1 MAGRKTNSSSS
12 GLYTLPGTVAGG
24 CTSGSGAAI
33 TTSFPFQLC
42 WFREGW
48 GEQRET
54 RLAGFL
60 PRGSKLEL
68 NLRALFIFV
77 CSFVFLTNTIQPL
90 ISTESLVE
98 SGGHRELNPSA
109 RHFLNAF

>member
-1 MAGRKTNSSSS
+1 MAVTEAS
-12 GLYTLPGTVAGG
+12 GQRHPEEHGQGWT
-24 CTSGSGAAI
+24 
-33 TTSFPFQLC
+33 QLC

-77 CSFVFLTNTIQPL
+77 CSFVFLTNTVQPL

>member
-1 MAGRKTNSSSS
+1 MDKHGHNYAG
-12 GLYTLPGTVAGG
+12 
-24 CTSGSGAAI
+24 I
-33 TTSFPFQLC
+33 
-42 WFREGW
+42 REGW

-54 RLAGFL
+54 RLTGFL

-77 CSFVFLTNTIQPL
+77 CSFVFLTNTTQPMV
-90 ISTESLVE
+90 STESLVE

-109 RHFLNAF
+109 RHFLNVF